1 MTPQPSAVS
10 LVSRSL
16 KQAVPIPV
24 KSRIKRL
31 VGIQDPDHQPSVK
44 PIEFWIDVVS
54 GCNLRCTACPVG
66 MPEFSNSIGQQ
77 LREMEPDVFEKIC
90 LKAKADTQGNL
101 RIGLYNWTEPTL
113 HSRLDELIAIA
124 IKHDIPVGIS
134 SNLNY
139 DYDWSKLKP
148 HKLWNLTITVS
159 GFTQKTYAINH
170 RGGRIEPVLANLIRI
185 SETLADWPSYNLID
199 VRYLVHRDNK
209 HEVHLFKHFCD
220 KLGLKFTPYHA
231 YYMPIDRMFEGLE
244 GVPAGFDYI
253 EYSPQMVSQ
262 AIGSH
267 RSKRCFMR
275 DSQMTLDMDGNYSV
289 CCVESPSSPR
299 LGNYLEDSYEE
310 IQKARVNSAL
320 CAKCTAKG
328 INIFATYGYEEP
340 QEIQESIR
348 ALLPTDL
355 MQLTV
360 PPQANNEDRDR

>member
-1 MTPQPSAVS
+1 MTLTS
-10 LVSRSL
+10 SL
-16 KQAVPIPV
+16 KQAIPV
-24 KSRIKRL
+24 PFKQRIKQL
-31 VGIQDPDHQPSVK
+31 AGIPDPQSSSPRPK
-44 PIEFWIDVVS
+44 PIEYWLDVVS

-66 MPEFSNSIGQQ
+66 MPEFSNSIGQS
-77 LREMEPDVFEKIC
+77 LREMDLDLFEKIC
-90 LKAKADTQGNL
+90 IKAKKDTDGNL
-101 RIGLYNWTEPTL
+101 RMGLYNWTEPTL
-113 HSRLDELIAIA
+113 HSRLDELIGIA
-124 IKHDIPVGIS
+124 IKHGVPCGIS
-134 SNLNY
+134 SNLNH

-148 HKLWNLTITVS
+148 YKLWNFTITVS

-185 SETLADWPSYNLID
+185 SETLADWESYKDID

-244 GVPAGFDYI
+244 GIPEGFDYI

-262 AIGSH
+262 AIGDH

-275 DSQMTLDMDGNYSV
+275 DSQVTLDMDGTYSV

-299 LGNYLEDSYEE
+299 LGNYLDDSFETM
-310 IQKARVNSAL
+310 QTARTNSAL

-340 QEIQESIR
+340 VEIQEAIKETLHSNLNN
-348 ALLPTDL
+348 LLFPSGNL
-355 MQLTV
+355 G
-360 PPQANNEDRDR
+360 

>member
-1 MTPQPSAVS
+1 MNLAIT
-10 LVSRSL
+10 L
-16 KQAVPIPV
+16 KQAVPVPV
-24 KSRIKRL
+24 KRQIKDL
-31 VGIQDPDHQPSVK
+31 MGIKDPQVETKKIK

-66 MPEFSNSIGQQ
+66 MPEFSNSIGQSM
-77 LREMEPDVFEKIC
+77 REMDLELFEKIC
-90 LKAKADTQGNL
+90 LKAKADTGGNL

-124 IKHDIPVGIS
+124 IKHDIPCGIS

-139 DYDWSKLKP
+139 DYDWAKLKP
-148 HKLWNLTITVS
+148 LKLWNFTITVS

-185 SETLADWPSYNLID
+185 SETLSDWESYKDID

-244 GVPAGFDYI
+244 GVPEGFDYI
-253 EYSPQMVSQ
+253 EYSPQMVQQ
-262 AIGSH
+262 AIGNH
-267 RSKRCFMR
+267 RSSRCFMR
-275 DSQMTLDMDGNYSV
+275 DTQVTLDMDGQFSV
-289 CCVESPSSPR
+289 CCVESPSSPK
-299 LGNYLEDSYEE
+299 LGNYLEESWSAM
-310 IQKARVNSAL
+310 QHARVTSDL
-320 CAKCTAKG
+320 CAKCIKKG

-340 QEIQESIR
+340 IEIQEAIQKTLKSDLNS
-348 ALLPTDL
+348 LLTP
-355 MQLTV
+355 
-360 PPQANNEDRDR
+360 